1 MEGWAS
7 IQRDVYSFAANPDIR
22 GPMKSSRT
30 RKQANVAKQALQI
43 AALTPAVAAARLT
56 RVAATGNYGALGQ
69 MGAEK
74 ATTFTTAAVGMMFA
88 GAAAFAKS
96 AFVIANACS
105 PWGGSAR
112 QRATRVQSALVDA
125 STDISRAG
133 LTPIRKRVVANSK
146 RLGR

>member
-1 MEGWAS
+1 
-7 IQRDVYSFAANPDIR
+7 
-22 GPMKSSRT
+22 MKSSRT
-30 RKQANVAKQALQI
+30 RKQANVARQAMQI

-56 RVAATGNYGALGQ
+56 RVATTGTYGEFGR

-74 ATTFTTAAVGMMFA
+74 ATTFTSATVGMMFA

-105 PWGGSAR
+105 PWGGTPR
-112 QRATRVQSALVDA
+112 QRVARVQSALLDA
-125 STDISRAG
+125 STDVSRAALG
-133 LTPIRKRVVANSK
+133 PIRKRVVANSK